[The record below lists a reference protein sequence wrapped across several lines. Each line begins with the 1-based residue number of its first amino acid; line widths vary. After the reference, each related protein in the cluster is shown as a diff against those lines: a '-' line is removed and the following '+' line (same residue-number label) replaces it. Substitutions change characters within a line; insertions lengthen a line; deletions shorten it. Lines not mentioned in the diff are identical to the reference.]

1 MQFSTRRTY
10 FYTLLLFTDFDAGTS
25 TLHLTEIRSLHSIV
39 TRRVSPVA
47 AAYFKLNLVFSTQL
61 FACCLRFSDHWSRQK
76 KPFWGDRWRSIPRF
90 FRPSCFVAKRLK
102 KQRKQARL
110 YSASRGFSLVWL
122 LAFTKTFAWYVCR
135 VVGKPRL
142 TSLANDFVNARRHA
156 RENETSAGRV
166 LLGYIWVKGVCSIT
180 KVRR

>member
-1 MQFSTRRTY
+1 M
-10 FYTLLLFTDFDAGTS
+10 
-25 TLHLTEIRSLHSIV
+25 
-39 TRRVSPVA
+39 
-47 AAYFKLNLVFSTQL
+47 
-61 FACCLRFSDHWSRQK
+61 
-76 KPFWGDRWRSIPRF
+76 
-90 FRPSCFVAKRLK
+90 
-102 KQRKQARL
+102 
-110 YSASRGFSLVWL
+110 WL
-122 LAFTKTFAWYVCR
+122 LAFTKSFAWYVCR